1 VVRIGDFA
9 VVALPGEPFVEGQLE
24 IKQRSPFSR
33 TFVAHMSN
41 RYVGYI
47 PTPEAIER
55 GGYEVGPWGASK
67 LAPEALQTIVDR
79 SVAML
84 EGLRA

>member
-1 VVRIGDFA
+1 
-9 VVALPGEPFVEGQLE
+9 
-24 IKQRSPFSR
+24 
-33 TFVAHMSN
+33 MSN

-79 SVAML
+79 SVRML
-84 EGLRA
+84 EGLM